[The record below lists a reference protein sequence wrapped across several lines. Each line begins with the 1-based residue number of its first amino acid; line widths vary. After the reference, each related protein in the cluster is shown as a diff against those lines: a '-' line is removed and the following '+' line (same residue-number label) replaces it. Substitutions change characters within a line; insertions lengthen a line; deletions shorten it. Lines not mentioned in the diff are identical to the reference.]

1 MLGTMWLIVYCSYAL
16 GTLVLIDDDFYIR
29 FIVGFWY
36 GGKLVREEN
45 YKIGNVLL
53 VFLAIITAIFNLGQA
68 GPHFQAL
75 NDAKVAAS
83 IVWQVIDAPSKAIND
98 SETGLKKDHLI
109 GDIHFCNVHFSYP
122 SRPGIQAL
130 NGISFDVKHGQTI
143 ALVGASG
150 SGKSTCVQLLQRFY
164 NSNSGSIIIDGNRV
178 DQYNLKWLRQQIG
191 VVSQEPILFQT
202 TIRENILFG
211 RRSATDEEVQEATK
225 MANAHD
231 FIKTLPEKYETL
243 VGQRG
248 AALSGGQKQRIAIAR
263 ALIRDPKI
271 LLLDEATSALDNES
285 EKLVQE
291 ALYYAAKGM
300 SCRTTL
306 VIAHRLSTIR
316 NADKIVVMHK
326 GEIVEEGNHDSL
338 MHNRGIYYGFVEA
351 QNLHMNEEEFE
362 RHEMTRPILA
372 SQVDDEH
379 LDERTNRDSTMVNHG
394 KQMNESMYEDFK
406 ANDEEANRTKKKEKK
421 LNATLAMLI
430 MNKPEWLFIA
440 IGCIACICNGAIVPG
455 LGFVLS
461 KLIAVFQECDKD
473 KQERRVLLYVLLFM
487 GFGILYFTAMFLQ
500 SFFFA
505 YSGETLTRRIRAKIF
520 RTILRQEIAF
530 FDDPNNSTGA
540 LCTRLANEASAVQ
553 GATGV
558 YMGIMFQNIAA
569 LGTAIIIGFVFS
581 WQLTAPDYGKATDA
595 GEKIMELF
603 ARNSLIDNG
612 SSDGDEVWTT
622 RIQSCSFRLSN

>member
-1 MLGTMWLIVYCSYAL
+1 
-16 GTLVLIDDDFYIR
+16 
-29 FIVGFWY
+29 
-36 GGKLVREEN
+36 
-45 YKIGNVLL
+45 
-53 VFLAIITAIFNLGQA
+53 
-68 GPHFQAL
+68 
-75 NDAKVAAS
+75 
-83 IVWQVIDAPSKAIND
+83 
-98 SETGLKKDHLI
+98 
-109 GDIHFCNVHFSYP
+109 
-122 SRPGIQAL
+122 
-130 NGISFDVKHGQTI
+130 
-143 ALVGASG
+143 
-150 SGKSTCVQLLQRFY
+150 
-164 NSNSGSIIIDGNRV
+164 
-178 DQYNLKWLRQQIG
+178 
-191 VVSQEPILFQT
+191 
-202 TIRENILFG
+202 
-211 RRSATDEEVQEATK
+211 
-225 MANAHD
+225 
-231 FIKTLPEKYETL
+231 
-243 VGQRG
+243 
-248 AALSGGQKQRIAIAR
+248 
-263 ALIRDPKI
+263 
-271 LLLDEATSALDNES
+271 
-285 EKLVQE
+285 
-291 ALYYAAKGM
+291 
-300 SCRTTL
+300 
-306 VIAHRLSTIR
+306 
-316 NADKIVVMHK
+316 
-326 GEIVEEGNHDSL
+326 

-406 ANDEEANRTKKKEKK
+406 ANDEEANRTKKK
-421 LNATLAMLI
+421 
-430 MNKPEWLFIA
+430 
-440 IGCIACICNGAIVPG
+440 
-455 LGFVLS
+455 
-461 KLIAVFQECDKD
+461 VFQECDKD